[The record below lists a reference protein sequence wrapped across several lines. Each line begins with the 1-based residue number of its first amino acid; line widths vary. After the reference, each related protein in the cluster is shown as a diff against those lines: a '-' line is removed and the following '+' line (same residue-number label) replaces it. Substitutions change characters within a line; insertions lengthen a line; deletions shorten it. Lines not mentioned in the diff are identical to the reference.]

1 MGAFSIL
8 YMNILKANGT
18 NTNWVVFHLRSFGF
32 NFKRVVHHQL
42 EKTQGIES
50 YCNGCAL
57 VHERTRVRSSPLV
70 SITFDGFSFHKL
82 S

>member
-42 EKTQGIES
+42 
-50 YCNGCAL
+50 
-57 VHERTRVRSSPLV
+57 
-70 SITFDGFSFHKL
+70 
-82 S
+82 